1 MWVALALM
9 SFLLPDEVSFDGLSE
24 RSFVQVVTTEN
35 KSFIRAVKQVENDR
49 LTVIDVETQKE
60 QTFEK
65 RELKSIR
72 IDVSERSVAE
82 NVGIGPWIAWQLA
95 PQFKEAAK
103 RQTVASIQQAAV
115 FVTVNQY
122 SGLAVGDN
130 VDVFRLGEPITDPTT
145 GEVLDTPEQKI
156 AKLEVIALS
165 EKLMTCRPTGEF
177 VIELKVGDVVRPSQ
191 PRASVAV
198 LPFTTAGGIP
208 SESGMGVS
216 DATTNALVSLGV
228 PTLERARTAEIL
240 GEQLRQLSPVFDGG
254 DASRVGKLLGAA
266 TIVSGRISA
275 APGNRR
281 TAIVS
286 VRLLDVRTGEI
297 LQSVDVEISI
307 SKLKL
312 SGISSAK
319 APIMNRDAGGGNTAS
334 PNRVSENSIGMKF
347 VLIPAGE
354 FVMGSPASERRGRP
368 DLNNVET
375 QHSVVLSQ
383 PFEIGMFEVTQ
394 AQYET
399 VMGENPSH
407 FKSPDHPV
415 EQVTWQD
422 VETFCNRLAELPEE
436 KAAGNLYGLPT
447 EAEWEYCCRAGS
459 RSAYYFGNE
468 VAKLSDFAW
477 IDLKSAG
484 TTYPVGQKKPNAWG
498 IYDMHGNVWEWCLD
512 WRDELRPTNATDP
525 SGPPTG
531 IHRTNRGG
539 SWTDTPE
546 YGRSAF
552 RGWNTPSAKTDILG
566 FRIVRKH

>member
-1 MWVALALM
+1 
-9 SFLLPDEVSFDGLSE
+9 
-24 RSFVQVVTTEN
+24 
-35 KSFIRAVKQVENDR
+35 
-49 LTVIDVETQKE
+49 
-60 QTFEK
+60 
-65 RELKSIR
+65 
-72 IDVSERSVAE
+72 
-82 NVGIGPWIAWQLA
+82 
-95 PQFKEAAK
+95 
-103 RQTVASIQQAAV
+103 
-115 FVTVNQY
+115 
-122 SGLAVGDN
+122 
-130 VDVFRLGEPITDPTT
+130 
-145 GEVLDTPEQKI
+145 
-156 AKLEVIALS
+156 
-165 EKLMTCRPTGEF
+165 
-177 VIELKVGDVVRPSQ
+177 
-191 PRASVAV
+191 
-198 LPFTTAGGIP
+198 
-208 SESGMGVS
+208 MGVS
-216 DATTNALVSLGV
+216 EATTNALVSLGV

-297 LQSVDVEISI
+297 LKSVDVEISA
-307 SKLKL
+307 SKLNL
-312 SGISSAK
+312 SATSSAT
-319 APIMNRDAGGGNTAS
+319 APIMKRASGSGNNVS
-334 PNRVSENSIGMKF
+334 PKQVSENSIGMKF
-347 VLIPAGE
+347 VLIPAGS

-399 VMGENPSH
+399 IMGENPSH

-459 RSAYYFGNE
+459 RSAYCFGDDLQ
-468 VAKLSDFAW
+468 KLSDYAW

-498 IYDMHGNVWEWCLD
+498 LYDMHGNVWEWCLD
-512 WRDELRPTNATDP
+512 WRDESTPTNATDP
-525 SGPPTG
+525 SGPPNG
-531 IHRTNRGG
+531 IHRVNRGG
-539 SWTDTPE
+539 SWSDTPQ

-552 RGWNTPSAKTDILG
+552 KGWNTPDAKIDILG
-566 FRIVRKH
+566 FRVVRKH